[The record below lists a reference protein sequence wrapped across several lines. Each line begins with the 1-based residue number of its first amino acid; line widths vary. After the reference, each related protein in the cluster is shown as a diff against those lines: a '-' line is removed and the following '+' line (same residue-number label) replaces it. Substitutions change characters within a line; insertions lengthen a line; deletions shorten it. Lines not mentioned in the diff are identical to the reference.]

1 MSFLS
6 SCSLCFLDSFPGVV
20 VGRVQEFL
28 EIIGAKNLENFIRI
42 VHHVLDRIVWS
53 ADFVK
58 GGLAIGSELVMEGQ
72 VRLSMLL
79 ELEEA
84 GRVVFDISVAEV
96 VELVTESVADVLL
109 KLWAVLFE
117 MLVELASGILKSVR
131 CSSCLTLADNL
142 IDTALHIGSSQVL
155 DLEQE

>member
-1 MSFLS
+1 MSCL
-6 SCSLCFLDSFPGVV
+6 SCSLSFLDSFPGVV
-20 VGRVQEFL
+20 HGRVQELL
-28 EIIGAKNLENFIRI
+28 EIIGAKNFEHLIRI
-42 VHHVLDRIVWS
+42 VRHVLDRMVWS
-53 ADFVK
+53 ADLIE
-58 GGLAIGSELVMEGQ
+58 GSLAIGSELVMEGQ

-84 GRVVFDISVAEV
+84 SRVVFDISVAEV

-109 KLWAVLFE
+109 KLRAVLFE
-117 MLVELASGILKSVR
+117 MLVELTSGILKSVR

-155 DLEQE
+155 NFEQE